1 MSKRGRM
8 AMELREALLIGDME
22 RRVVLPVSLSVWSD
36 EFRKRAEEAK
46 ARLRV
51 DVASAWSRSSRL
63 DLFLG
68 CDLELKAGRRGKG
81 TPAGGRWSLRVW
93 LLQRLQAG
101 PMAGR

>member
-1 MSKRGRM
+1 MDVRDERISVRRDDCER
-8 AMELREALLIGDME
+8 ACPLA
-22 RRVVLPVSLSVWSD
+22 RRVNVWSD